1 MKYERQIED
10 VQTVVIG
17 AGQAGLSVGY
27 FLAHRGLPSVILDAN
42 ERVGDAWRNRWDSLR
57 LFTPARFDG
66 LAGMPFPAH
75 SDYFP
80 TKNEMGDYLESYAA
94 KFNLP
99 VRTRTKVDSISRE
112 GNEYIVNAGAR
123 RFRAEHVVIAMASY
137 QHPRIPAFASEIDNG
152 ITQLH
157 SKDYRSPNQ
166 LQEGDVLIVGAGN
179 SGAEIAM
186 DIVRR
191 HRTWMSGRSTGHVP
205 FRIDGLAARLFL
217 YRLILR
223 FVFHRLL
230 TINTPIGR
238 KARVKVLSQGGPLI
252 RVKPKDLEN
261 AGVNRVPRVTGIRRG
276 LPVLADDRILDV
288 RNVIWCTG
296 FDPGFSWIQLPVFDE
311 TGMPKHQGGVAIGEP
326 GLYFIGLPFIY
337 AFSSTMIHG
346 VGRDAER
353 IVKIIHDRIRTGSPG
368 LKEAVAGSIA

>member
-17 AGQAGLSVGY
+17 AGQAGLSAGY
-27 FLAHRGLPSVILDAN
+27 FLARRGLPSVILDAN

-137 QHPRIPAFASEIDNG
+137 QHPRIPAFASELDNG

-238 KARVKVLSQGGPLI
+238 KALSRFYRKVA
-252 RVKPKDLEN
+252 R
-261 AGVNRVPRVTGIRRG
+261 
-276 LPVLADDRILDV
+276 
-288 RNVIWCTG
+288 
-296 FDPGFSWIQLPVFDE
+296 
-311 TGMPKHQGGVAIGEP
+311 
-326 GLYFIGLPFIY
+326 
-337 AFSSTMIHG
+337 
-346 VGRDAER
+346 
-353 IVKIIHDRIRTGSPG
+353 
-368 LKEAVAGSIA
+368 